1 MPIDF
6 DQIIE
11 TAGSIAETIL
21 TPLASEID
29 ASGKY
34 PTEGLRALGDNGYWG
49 LTIPSQ
55 HGGMGS
61 NLLTTV
67 KVIEKLAEACP
78 STAMCFK
85 MHLEAINP
93 IKELATE
100 EQIEEFLKPIAKG
113 KLFAGVAANEAG
125 RGPGNLGALAIED
138 AAGNFALENCHKSFV
153 TSAHFADIFSLIAK
167 HDPATPD
174 ITSFL
179 VSRNSSDTHIT
190 VESAWNGFGMRGND
204 SCSMTFSGSIPAAY
218 LVGTVGG
225 WRDVR
230 PFHIPFVFLS
240 YAGVYLGIASGAFR
254 HVVSQINERYN

>member
-125 RGPGNLGALAIED
+125 RGPGNLGALAIE
-138 AAGNFALENCHKSFV
+138 L
-153 TSAHFADIFSLIAK
+153 SLI
-167 HDPATPD
+167 
-174 ITSFL
+174 
-179 VSRNSSDTHIT
+179 HI
-190 VESAWNGFGMRGND
+190 
-204 SCSMTFSGSIPAAY
+204 
-218 LVGTVGG
+218 
-225 WRDVR
+225 
-230 PFHIPFVFLS
+230 
-240 YAGVYLGIASGAFR
+240 
-254 HVVSQINERYN
+254 